1 MRFTDLFVKRPV
13 LAIVV
18 NLVILIAGL
27 QSIRALSVRQYPR
40 SDIAVVRVST
50 AYIGANADLVRGFI
64 TTPLER
70 VIASADGIDYME
82 SSSAQSISTITV
94 HLKLNYDTNAALTQ
108 IQAKVAQVRNDLP
121 PEAEAPIIELETADT
136 QFAAIYIGFSSGDL
150 DQSQITDYLTRVV
163 QPRFSAVSGVQRA
176 DILGD
181 RTFAMR
187 IWLKPDRLAAYG
199 ISATSVR
206 EALARNNYLSALGR
220 TRGSMVSVNLV
231 ANTDLQTAEEFRQLV
246 VKEQS
251 GVVVRLGDI
260 ADVVLGAEN
269 YDEDVRFNGETA
281 TFMGIWVLPT
291 ANSLEVIRQVRA
303 EIPGIQAQM
312 PAGMKVGIPYDST
325 EYIQDAINE
334 VLTTLSETLLIVI
347 VVIFLFL
354 GSWRSV
360 IIPIVAIPISLVGA
374 VFLMLVAGFT
384 INLLTLLAIVLS
396 VGLVVDDAI
405 VMVENIERH
414 LQEGKPPGRA
424 AIDAARELTGPI
436 VAMTITLAAV
446 YAPVGI
452 QGGLTGALFREFA
465 FTLSGAVIVSGVVA
479 LTLSPMMGAKLLRT
493 GDAERG
499 FAGWIN
505 RRFDAVRHR
514 YMRAVASTLRY
525 RPVVL
530 VLWGIVALLMVPFYM
545 FSQRELAP
553 TEDQG
558 VVFSIIQASAN
569 STIDQT
575 RLFTEQIYEVYK
587 SFPETASIF
596 QLTFPTGGF
605 GGMVT
610 KPWSERTRTTEELLI
625 ASSPMLGQVA
635 GIRAIPLTPPAL
647 PGGGDFPVDLVIA
660 SSAEPQQLGEFAG
673 KLVEKAFASGLFIF
687 ADADLKFDQPQAEI
701 VFDRDKLRSQ
711 GVDLSQAGQDLSI
724 LLGGDYVNR
733 FSIQGRSYK
742 VIPQLKRTERL
753 TPDQLERIYI
763 TGSAPPGNGPAD
775 GSGNSADARPAGSG
789 SRLVP
794 LSTFAHIRTTA
805 EPRELKKFQQLNAV
819 RIQGVI
825 PPPVPLDTALGF
837 LEKEARAILPQ
848 GFTIDY
854 AGESRQL
861 RTEGSRFLGTF
872 LLSAI
877 LIYLVLAAQFESFR
891 DPFIVL
897 AGSVPLAVSGA
908 LLFSF
913 LGLTTLNIYSQVGLI
928 TLVGLVSK
936 NGILIVQFANHLQET
951 GMDKLAS
958 VIEAS
963 GTRLRPILMTTAATV
978 AGHFPLVIATGPG
991 AGARNS
997 IGIMLVSG
1005 MIIGTIFTL
1014 FVVPSIYMLVAR
1026 KRGVVREEEESR
1038 VPLVIDE
1045 GGLRIAD

>member
-1 MRFTDLFVKRPV
+1 MKFTDLFVKRPV

-27 QSIRALSVRQYPR
+27 QSVRALSVRQYPR
-40 SDIAVVRVST
+40 SDIAVIRVAT
-50 AYIGANADLVRGFI
+50 VYVGANPDLVRGYI

-70 VIASADGIDYME
+70 VIASADGIDYIE
-82 SSSAQSISTITV
+82 SSSAQGLSTITV
-94 HLKLNYDTNAALTQ
+94 HLRLNYDTNAALTQ

-121 PEAEAPIIELETADT
+121 PEAEAPVIELETADT
-136 QFAAIYIGFSSGDL
+136 QFAATYIGFSSADL
-150 DQSQITDYLTRVV
+150 DQNQITDYLTRVV
-163 QPRFSAVSGVQRA
+163 QPKLSAVSGVQRA

-187 IWLKPDRLAAYG
+187 VWLKPDRMAAHG
-199 ISATSVR
+199 ISPSDVR
-206 EALARNNYLSALGR
+206 EALAQNNYLSALGK
-220 TRGSMVSVNLV
+220 TKGSMVSVNVV
-231 ANTDLQTAEEFRQLV
+231 ANTDLSTADEFRQLV
-246 VKEQS
+246 VREAG

-269 YDEDVRFNGETA
+269 YEEDVRFNGQTA

-291 ANSLEVIRQVRA
+291 ANTLDVIKRVRE
-303 EIPGIQAQM
+303 EIPGIRAQL
-312 PAGMKVGIPYDST
+312 PAGMTVGIPYDST
-325 EYIQDAINE
+325 EYIQDAIDE
-334 VLTTLSETLLIVI
+334 VLTTLSETLLIV
-347 VVIFLFL
+347 VAVIFLFL
-354 GSWRSV
+354 GSVRALL
-360 IIPIVAIPISLVGA
+360 IPVVAIPISLVGA

-405 VMVENIERH
+405 VMVENVERYLH
-414 LQEGKPPGRA
+414 AGKRPFQA
-424 AIDAARELTGPI
+424 AIEAARELVGPI

-465 FTLSGAVIVSGVVA
+465 FTLAAAVIVSGVVA
-479 LTLSPMMGAKLLRT
+479 LTLSPMMASRILRA
-493 GDAERG
+493 GGSERG
-499 FAGWIN
+499 LSGWTN
-505 RRFDAVRHR
+505 RRFESLRGA
-514 YMRAVASTLRY
+514 YARALAGTLNY

-530 VLWGIVALLMVPFYM
+530 VLWAAVTVLIVPFYL

-553 TEDQG
+553 AEDQG
-558 VVFSIIQASAN
+558 VVFGIVQAAAN
-569 STIDQT
+569 ATVDQT
-575 RLFTEQIYEVYK
+575 RLFTQQVHDVYR

-596 QLTFPTGGF
+596 QITSPTAGF
-605 GGMVT
+605 GGLVT
-610 KPWSERTRTTEELLI
+610 KPWSARTKTTQQILMESMAPLAKI
-625 ASSPMLGQVA
+625 P
-635 GIRAIPLTPPAL
+635 GIRVIPLTPPAL

-660 SSAEPQQLGEFAG
+660 SAAEPEQLQDFADL
-673 KLVEKAFASGLFIF
+673 LVQKAIASGMFIF
-687 ADADLKFDQPQAEI
+687 ADADVKFDQPQAEV

-711 GVDLSQAGQDLSI
+711 GVDLSQAGRDLAT

-733 FSIQGRSYK
+733 FSIDGRSYK
-742 VIPQLKRTERL
+742 VIPQVKRAERL
-753 TPDQLERIYI
+753 TPDQLSDIYI
-763 TGSAPPGNGPAD
+763 TGS
-775 GSGNSADARPAGSG
+775 GSSG
-789 SRLVP
+789 LVP
-794 LSTFAHIRTTA
+794 LSTFASLRATT

-825 PPPVPLDTALGF
+825 PPPVPLDQALTMI
-837 LEKEARAILPQ
+837 EEEARKILPR

-861 RTEGSRFLGTF
+861 RTEGSKFLGVF
-872 LLSAI
+872 LLSAV

-897 AGSVPLAVSGA
+897 AGSVPLAISGA

-928 TLVGLVSK
+928 TLVGLVAK

-951 GMDKLAS
+951 GLDKLRA

-963 GTRLRPILMTTAATV
+963 STRLRPILMTTAATV
-978 AGHFPLVIATGPG
+978 VGHAPLITATGPG

-1005 MIIGTIFTL
+1005 MIIGSLFTL
-1014 FVVPSIYMLVAR
+1014 FVVPSIYVLVAR
-1026 KRGVVREEEESR
+1026 RR
-1038 VPLVIDE
+1038 VPVEQEATRDE
-1045 GGLRIAD
+1045 AVVVAPANAIARPEPPLPA

>member
-1 MRFTDLFVKRPV
+1 MSFTDLFVKRPV

-40 SDIAVVRVST
+40 SDIAVVRVAT
-50 AYIGANADLVRGFI
+50 AYVGANPDLVRGFI

-82 SSSAQSISTITV
+82 SSSAQGLSTITV
-94 HLKLNYDTNAALTQ
+94 HLRLNYDTNAALTQ

-121 PEAEAPIIELETADT
+121 PEAEAPVIELETADT
-136 QFAAIYIGFSSGDL
+136 QFAAIYIGFASADL
-150 DQSQITDYLTRVV
+150 DQNQITDYLTRVV
-163 QPRFSAVSGVQRA
+163 QPKLSAVSGVQRA

-187 IWLKPDRLAAYG
+187 VWLKPDRMAAHG
-199 ISATSVR
+199 ISPSELR
-206 EALARNNYLSALGR
+206 EALARNNYLSALGK
-220 TRGSMVSVNLV
+220 TKGSMVSVNLV
-231 ANTDLQTAEEFRQLV
+231 ANTDLRTAEEFKQLV
-246 VKEQS
+246 VKEAN

-269 YDEDVRFNGETA
+269 YEEDVRFNGQAA
-281 TFMGIWVLPT
+281 TFMGVWVLPT
-291 ANSLEVIRQVRA
+291 ANTLEVIEKVRQ
-303 EIPGIQAQM
+303 EIPGIRAQL
-312 PAGMKVGIPYDST
+312 PAGMSVGIPYDST
-325 EYIQDAINE
+325 EYIQDAIDE
-334 VLTTLSETLLIVI
+334 VLTTLTETLLIVI
-347 VVIFLFL
+347 AVIFLFL
-354 GSWRSV
+354 GSVRAL
-360 IIPIVAIPISLVGA
+360 IIPVVAIPISLVGA

-405 VMVENIERH
+405 VMVENVERH
-414 LQEGKPPGRA
+414 LHAGKRPFQA
-424 AIDAARELTGPI
+424 AVDAARELVGPI

-465 FTLSGAVIVSGVVA
+465 FTLAAAVIVSGVVA
-479 LTLSPMMGAKLLRT
+479 LTLSPMMASRILRA
-493 GDAERG
+493 GGSERG
-499 FAGWIN
+499 FSGWIN
-505 RRFDAVRHR
+505 RRFE
-514 YMRAVASTLRY
+514 TLRGAYTRALAGTLQY

-530 VLWGIVALLMVPFYM
+530 VLWAIVTLLIVPFYL

-553 TEDQG
+553 AEDQG
-558 VVFSIIQASAN
+558 VVFGIVQASAN
-569 STIDQT
+569 STVDQT
-575 RLFTEQIYEVYK
+575 RLFTQQVHDVYR

-596 QLTFPTGGF
+596 QITSPTAGF
-605 GGMVT
+605 GGLVT
-610 KPWSERTRTTEELLI
+610 KPWSERTRTTQQLLMESMGPLSKI
-625 ASSPMLGQVA
+625 P
-635 GIRAIPLTPPAL
+635 GIRVIPLTPPAL

-660 SSAEPQQLGEFAG
+660 SSAEPEQLQQFATQ
-673 KLVEKAFASGLFIF
+673 LVQKAFASGMFIF
-687 ADADLKFDQPQAEI
+687 ADADVKFDQPQTEV

-711 GVDLSQAGQDLSI
+711 GVDLSRAGRDLST

-733 FSIQGRSYK
+733 FSIDGRSYK
-742 VIPQLKRTERL
+742 VIPQVKRAERL
-753 TPDQLERIYI
+753 TPDQLSDIYI
-763 TGSAPPGNGPAD
+763 TGSAS
-775 GSGNSADARPAGSG
+775 SG
-789 SRLVP
+789 LVP
-794 LSTFAHIRTTA
+794 LSTFASLRTTT

-825 PPPVPLDTALGF
+825 PPPVPLDQALTM
-837 LEKEARAILPQ
+837 LEEEARSILPQ

-861 RTEGSRFLGTF
+861 RTEGSKFLGVF
-872 LLSAI
+872 LLSAV

-897 AGSVPLAVSGA
+897 AGSVPLAISGA

-928 TLVGLVSK
+928 TLVGLVAK

-951 GMDKLAS
+951 GADKLHA
-958 VIEAS
+958 VIEAAS
-963 GTRLRPILMTTAATV
+963 TRLRPILMTTAATV
-978 AGHFPLVIATGPG
+978 VGHAPLITATGPG

-1014 FVVPSIYMLVAR
+1014 FVVPSIYVLVAR
-1026 KRGVVREEEESR
+1026 RHLAVEQETARDSA
-1038 VPLVIDE
+1038 LVAGE
-1045 GGLRIAD
+1045 AASAV

>member
-27 QSIRALSVRQYPR
+27 QSIRALSIRQYPR

-50 AYIGANADLVRGFI
+50 AYVGANADLVRGFI

-82 SSSAQSISTITV
+82 SSSAQGLSTITV
-94 HLKLNYDTNAALTQ
+94 HLRLNYDTNDALTQ

-121 PEAEAPIIELETADT
+121 PEAEAPIIEVENADT
-136 QFAAIYIGFSSGDL
+136 QFAALYLSFSSPDL
-150 DQSQITDYLTRVV
+150 DQNQITDYLIRVV
-163 QPRFSAVSGVQRA
+163 QPRLSAISGVQRA

-187 IWLKPDRLAAYG
+187 IWLEPTQMAAHG
-199 ISATSVR
+199 ISPSMVR

-220 TRGSMVSVNLV
+220 TKGSMVSVNLI
-231 ANTDLQTAEEFRQLV
+231 ANTDLRTAEEFRQLV
-246 VKEQS
+246 VKEEDR
-251 GVVVRLGDI
+251 VVVRLGDI

-269 YDEDVRFNGETA
+269 YEEDVRFNGQTA
-281 TFMGIWVLPT
+281 VFMGVWVLPT
-291 ANSLEVIRQVRA
+291 ANSLDVIRRVRA
-303 EIPGIQAQM
+303 EIPGLQAQM
-312 PAGMKVGIPYDST
+312 PAGMKAGIPYDAT
-325 EYIQDAINE
+325 AYIEDAINE
-334 VLTTLSETLLIVI
+334 VLTTLGETLLIVI
-347 VVIFLFL
+347 IVIFLFL
-354 GSWRSV
+354 GSFRSV
-360 IIPIVAIPISLVGA
+360 LIPVVAIPISLVGA

-405 VMVENIERH
+405 VMVENVERH
-414 LQEGKPPGRA
+414 IHGGKPPFRA
-424 AIDAARELTGPI
+424 AIDGARELVGPI
-436 VAMTITLAAV
+436 IAMTITLAAV

-465 FTLSGAVIVSGVVA
+465 FTLAGAVIVSGVVA
-479 LTLSPMMGAKLLRT
+479 LTLSPMMGSRLLRE
-493 GDAERG
+493 GQSQRG
-499 FAGWIN
+499 FSGWIN
-505 RRFDAVRHR
+505 RRFDGLRNGYTR
-514 YMRAVASTLRY
+514 ILTGTLRY

-530 VLWGIVALLMVPFYM
+530 VLWAIVAILMVPFYM

-553 TEDQG
+553 SEDQG
-558 VVFSIIQASAN
+558 VVFSILQTSSN
-569 STIDQT
+569 STLDQT
-575 RLFTEQIYEVYK
+575 KMFAEQVAEVYR
-587 SFPETASIF
+587 SFPEADSIF

-605 GGMVT
+605 GGFVT
-610 KPWSERTRTTEELLI
+610 KPWSERTKTTEQLL
-625 ASSPMLGQVA
+625 MEVA
-635 GIRAIPLTPPAL
+635 APLSKIPGIRAIPLTPPPL

-660 SSAEPQQLGEFAG
+660 SAAEPQVLRDLANQL
-673 KLVEKAFASGLFIF
+673 VPKAFASGLFMF
-687 ADADLKFDQPQAEI
+687 ADADVKFDQPQAEV

-711 GVDLSQAGQDLSI
+711 GVDLSQAGQDLST

-742 VIPQLKRTERL
+742 VIPQVKRSERL
-753 TPDQLERIYI
+753 TPDQLEQMYI
-763 TGSAPPGNGPAD
+763 TGSD
-775 GSGNSADARPAGSG
+775 DK
-789 SRLVP
+789 LVS
-794 LSTFAHIRTTA
+794 LSTFANLQTTA

-825 PPPVPLDTALGF
+825 PPPVPLDQALAF
-837 LEKEARAILPQ
+837 LENEARAILPQ
-848 GFTIDY
+848 GVTLDY

-861 RTEGSRFLGTF
+861 RVEGSKFLGTF

-891 DPFIVL
+891 DPFIIL

-951 GMDKLAS
+951 GADKLAA
-958 VIEAS
+958 VIEAAA
-963 GTRLRPILMTTAATV
+963 TRLRPILMTTAATV
-978 AGHFPLVIATGPG
+978 AGHFPLVTAAGPG

-1005 MIIGTIFTL
+1005 MIIGTLFTL

-1026 KRGVVREEEESR
+1026 RHAPQTSKDTVDEDVRPRAPEFRPSP
-1038 VPLVIDE
+1038 V
-1045 GGLRIAD
+1045 